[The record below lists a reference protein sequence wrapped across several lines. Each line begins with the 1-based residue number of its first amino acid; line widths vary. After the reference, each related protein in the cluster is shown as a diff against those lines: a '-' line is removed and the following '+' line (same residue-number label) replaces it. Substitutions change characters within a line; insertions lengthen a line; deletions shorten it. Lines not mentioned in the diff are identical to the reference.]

1 MTSSVYISHSHKV
14 HKENNSVKYGISK
27 YFRKH
32 FESVLILPELLTH
45 LRIFS
50 DKKCHGYKRSK
61 TTDLSQRISHQHN
74 LKVEETIGRSRSQ
87 VGTLLDEFIGREALL
102 SI

>member
-1 MTSSVYISHSHKV
+1 MARLWRRIP
-14 HKENNSVKYGISK
+14 K
-27 YFRKH
+27 YFPKH
-32 FESVLILPELLTH
+32 FESILLLIIPELLTH

-74 LKVEETIGRSRSQ
+74 LKVEETISRSRSQ

-102 SI
+102 SMWKN